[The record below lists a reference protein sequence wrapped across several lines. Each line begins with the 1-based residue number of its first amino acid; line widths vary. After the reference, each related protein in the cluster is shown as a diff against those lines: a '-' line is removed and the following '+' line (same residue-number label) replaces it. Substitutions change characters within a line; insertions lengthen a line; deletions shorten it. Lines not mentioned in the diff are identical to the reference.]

1 MDINQ
6 VVSELKAKVDQIETA
21 IAALLG
27 LGGSSQPRRGRSPK
41 SQASQPA
48 SGKRT
53 MSPAARKRIGAAKK
67 AWWAKQKG
75 KSAPKKVAVP
85 AKKAATRKPMSP
97 AMKKKMSALMKAR
110 WAEKKKAG
118 GKSL

>member
-6 VVSELKAKVDQIETA
+6 VVSELKAEVNRIETA

-27 LGGSSQPRRGRSPK
+27 FGGSPRRGRPPK
-41 SQASQPA
+41 SALRRR
-48 SGKRT
+48 K
-53 MSPAARKRIGAAKK
+53 MSADARKRIGMAMKLA
-67 AWWAKQKG
+67 WAKRKG
-75 KSAPKKVAVP
+75 KSASKKGATP
-85 AKKAATRKPMSP
+85 AKKSTARKPMSP